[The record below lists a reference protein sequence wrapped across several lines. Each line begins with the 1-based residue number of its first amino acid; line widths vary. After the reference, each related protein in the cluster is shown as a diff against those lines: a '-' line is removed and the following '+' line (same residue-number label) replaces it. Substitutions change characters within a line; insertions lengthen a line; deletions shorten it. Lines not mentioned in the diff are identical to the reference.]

1 ALGYP
6 GQTDAGVQAFNY
18 ARGMLDLSLEH
29 GVLDEVSPAPVTS
42 VIAVLDQAE
51 LDGVPISRYTIGTLD
66 ELNALPISAQAKAR
80 ISTALTE
87 NPDLNVLVP
96 EAMVTVPGASAPTIG
111 WLLLDNDTL
120 ETIDVMENG
129 LHMAVSYAVLGNFA
143 KKVGSL
149 VGGFG
154 AGFVATT
161 MGFWGSFFGAVPI
174 DPADIGSVMA
184 QAKRVAAEKGKESE
198 KACKAKADK
207 KWCKAGVQAGAAAG
221 NAAINRA
228 DPPLPEM
235 QLNLPFEVTY
245 PTTSA
250 SAVVNQTANLTGNA
264 VAVNVTTPLVGVHRS
279 TSEAWASNAQ
289 NNLAFDNLWVA
300 DAQVY
305 QGATLLG
312 SGTVSAAPASA
323 GSPAVATTDSSAI
336 DIDAT
341 ATGSLSL
348 HGPVSAQLAA
358 GSNRDSYTADLSG
371 VASFELALRDAVV
384 NVGGNDY
391 SGDLRLVTSE
401 TVNVIGSGRTAAP
414 NFAASLLVNT
424 SNGGFTAADA
434 SGTATVGGAPVLVAS
449 GFALGD
455 AVGTGSVTG
464 AAGDDDTFVFN
475 GTADFYRLGLSSN
488 ASGTPA
494 GGSTSFSAVV
504 SANVSDAYT
513 MTVYGPAGWDVSI
526 DSSGL
531 IDVQSPVD
539 AAAGAHEIVV
549 FAQPAGAP
557 DLAVSAVHVVTVSPV
572 DGVQLDVFVD
582 PTFTVPWG
590 DTVPGV
596 YDLAVNDGRM
606 QLTGAS
612 FAVDLTNTS
621 SVARTFDVNVTGLP
635 AGWSILGSTPGATGL
650 AVPLQA
656 GQKVQLGLHILPTVT
671 TLPAIG
677 TNYPFTVVATAQDN
691 GAVTA
696 SDSDSWTLPAVPFP
710 FVQVSPAEQ
719 YLGEN
724 SASSFEVTLTNVGN
738 APGSFDLLAESPAA
752 GWTVSPPTSPV
763 ALNPGQSSTQTLNFS
778 VTTGQ
783 RNVDYPFV
791 VSSPAPTIAYTP
803 TTAMLVYLAGP
814 LSAPVYEAGS
824 DVLACTDDSALAA
837 AFTSLAGAASE
848 LEASCDG
855 GTCSNALRDSAVSAA
870 GTLVSLVNANW
881 PAVSTAAVVADAS
894 ALASASGTAAIGA
907 ALQDLGDSAAALG
920 VAVCQSAEHQPAA
933 QFTPS
938 IDAVLLGGSATYTL
952 TVTNEG
958 SVATT
963 YAVTTT
969 LPTGPDYDSLSL
981 DPGESQPVVYNVT
994 APALGF
1000 QVLEAHVVATGP
1012 DVVGTISDDATAGL
1026 NVVNQFVQIT
1036 SLTPDPPFVETGVS
1050 STAVSIEVANVA
1062 NLRRE
1067 VTARTTFSA
1076 SGGGAIFTDDTPL
1089 TIQPGAPQSY
1099 ALQTVNTSGWASGV
1113 YTVEVELLDASLAPV
1128 PDGYGFAPFGVGQA
1142 LGASHSVSPMVVA
1155 PGDVTVTTVIT
1166 TEILVDTILP
1176 EQPAL
1181 PPMEPRNVRSGEQWI
1196 VTKEAGGEVFS
1207 AADTAPAS
1215 LTLTP
1220 TLALRERVAEPETE
1234 PDPLD
1239 ASDVEAGSS
1248 RPPTD
1253 DAAEEVVPDNSR
1265 SPLAAPT
1272 REEQSGAG
1280 FVYSGSWQT
1289 ITSNRASGN
1298 NYIRSQTAGNTV
1310 SYDFDGTWVKLGLLG
1325 TSISGEAEV
1334 FLDGASQGVID
1345 TYRREDTAFALT
1357 FEGLISTT
1365 HTISLTMLGTAN
1377 PKSGNEYVGID
1388 YIDTWDGAALPDG
1401 LFEQTDPRVLLSG
1414 SWVNINDANA
1424 SGGSYYRSN
1433 NGNAWFYFSG
1443 DSFTYH
1449 AMTRNDGRTVRLY
1462 VDSVYLTELELFDW
1476 SAAARTFSFQGF
1488 GPGLHVVQVS
1498 SQNGYGTVDA
1508 FAQPGSAPWTDPNP
1522 PPASFQRYEADS
1534 PAWLYNGEPYTLTAR
1549 TWTRE
1554 TNATSRYASDAES
1567 IWSNTASDSAAITF
1581 DGSWAAVGFMGDS
1594 DGGNVEVFLDGVS
1607 QGVVDTY
1614 RREVEPL
1621 SFTVGNLTLGTH
1633 TISLTVVGDGEVR
1646 VDFLD
1651 VWDGAALSDGTFEPS
1666 AIDRYYLDDDWSLRT
1681 SINPPGQF
1689 LRTGSGN
1696 AWFPFTGDTVS
1707 FQAWGENGTRKLQ
1720 LYVDDSYKGTFDIEA
1735 AGTITPTWS
1744 FDGLGAGAHVLRVH
1758 GWQANATIAAFIQ
1771 PGGAPFY
1778 TPPAIGAFHRYEDD
1792 WPAILY
1798 NGQPFTTTVTN
1809 WSRVSNIFATAASN
1823 GQYIWSGTV
1832 GDTVSFD
1839 FSGVKVGAGF
1849 FADRFGG
1856 NIEIL
1861 IDGNSQGVFDS
1872 YRTDPDFLSIYYD
1885 GLAPGP
1891 HTLTLNLLGASHPN
1905 SSGARLYLDYI
1916 DVWDGTPLPDG
1927 WFEQDDS
1934 RVLRSNGW
1942 DTITGANASGGTY
1955 GRDGLYNGAN
1965 AWFPFSG
1972 DSVTYQAMA
1981 LSNGDEFAIAK
1992 IDGEFAGYL
2001 NLYSSTT
2008 MTRTY
2013 SFEGLGAGLHVLQI
2027 QRNRSELTMDGFQT
2041 PGSAPF
2047 FTP

>member
-1 ALGYP
+1 
-6 GQTDAGVQAFNY
+6 
-18 ARGMLDLSLEH
+18 
-29 GVLDEVSPAPVTS
+29 
-42 VIAVLDQAE
+42 
-51 LDGVPISRYTIGTLD
+51 
-66 ELNALPISAQAKAR
+66 
-80 ISTALTE
+80 
-87 NPDLNVLVP
+87 
-96 EAMVTVPGASAPTIG
+96 
-111 WLLLDNDTL
+111 
-120 ETIDVMENG
+120 
-129 LHMAVSYAVLGNFA
+129 
-143 KKVGSL
+143 
-149 VGGFG
+149 
-154 AGFVATT
+154 
-161 MGFWGSFFGAVPI
+161 
-174 DPADIGSVMA
+174 
-184 QAKRVAAEKGKESE
+184 
-198 KACKAKADK
+198 
-207 KWCKAGVQAGAAAG
+207 
-221 NAAINRA
+221 
-228 DPPLPEM
+228 
-235 QLNLPFEVTY
+235 
-245 PTTSA
+245 
-250 SAVVNQTANLTGNA
+250 
-264 VAVNVTTPLVGVHRS
+264 
-279 TSEAWASNAQ
+279 
-289 NNLAFDNLWVA
+289 
-300 DAQVY
+300 
-305 QGATLLG
+305 
-312 SGTVSAAPASA
+312 
-323 GSPAVATTDSSAI
+323 
-336 DIDAT
+336 
-341 ATGSLSL
+341 
-348 HGPVSAQLAA
+348 
-358 GSNRDSYTADLSG
+358 
-371 VASFELALRDAVV
+371 
-384 NVGGNDY
+384 
-391 SGDLRLVTSE
+391 
-401 TVNVIGSGRTAAP
+401 
-414 NFAASLLVNT
+414 
-424 SNGGFTAADA
+424 
-434 SGTATVGGAPVLVAS
+434 
-449 GFALGD
+449 
-455 AVGTGSVTG
+455 
-464 AAGDDDTFVFN
+464 
-475 GTADFYRLGLSSN
+475 
-488 ASGTPA
+488 
-494 GGSTSFSAVV
+494 
-504 SANVSDAYT
+504 
-513 MTVYGPAGWDVSI
+513 
-526 DSSGL
+526 
-531 IDVQSPVD
+531 
-539 AAAGAHEIVV
+539 
-549 FAQPAGAP
+549 
-557 DLAVSAVHVVTVSPV
+557 
-572 DGVQLDVFVD
+572 
-582 PTFTVPWG
+582 
-590 DTVPGV
+590 
-596 YDLAVNDGRM
+596 
-606 QLTGAS
+606 
-612 FAVDLTNTS
+612 
-621 SVARTFDVNVTGLP
+621 
-635 AGWSILGSTPGATGL
+635 
-650 AVPLQA
+650 
-656 GQKVQLGLHILPTVT
+656 
-671 TLPAIG
+671 
-677 TNYPFTVVATAQDN
+677 
-691 GAVTA
+691 
-696 SDSDSWTLPAVPFP
+696 
-710 FVQVSPAEQ
+710 
-719 YLGEN
+719 
-724 SASSFEVTLTNVGN
+724 
-738 APGSFDLLAESPAA
+738 
-752 GWTVSPPTSPV
+752 
-763 ALNPGQSSTQTLNFS
+763 
-778 VTTGQ
+778 
-783 RNVDYPFV
+783 
-791 VSSPAPTIAYTP
+791 TIAYTP

-1196 VTKEAGGEVFS
+1196 VTKDAGGEVFS

-1239 ASDVEAGSS
+1239 ASDVEAGSP

-1839 FSGVKVGAGF
+1839 FSGVKVGVGF

-2047 FTP
+2047 FTPPSYTGMVRYEENDPAIRYNGFAYSQRPQSWYDVGVTQTSGSHVLETSVANDTASLQFNGTWVNIGFRTRSNGGQAEILIDGISQGFIGLYSASEDVKSVQYGDLTPGPHTVEVRSTGNPDPPSTTARIWLDYIDVYDGTAVSDAFSNANLAQHNGRIHFSSWLDTYPAPTGIEGDYTSVSNATGANIWYSFYGDSFTFYAFSRNNNPQIEVIIDDTITDTVSVDYDFTDTPVAFHYTGLPVGPHSVRVTNISNMRVDGFAANPPNTYPYAPMVEWYDNAPAGNGAPFFGSIGMVSGMAAGDINNDGV